1 MRVEL
6 GSRVRT
12 RDGENIGTIDKLI
25 LDPVSGEVKCAVVRK
40 GRILSNDVEVPIEA
54 ITTGAGD
61 AVEIAYTRDETDRL
75 PRFVESS
82 YTSSPSDYTSPY
94 GYPIG
99 GVLWPTGYVGPLP
112 SAVWGLDDDRSVDRD
127 ETALM
132 RERDLTNAVVGE
144 GSDVRSYDDEKVGE
158 VHRIEFDTATG
169 RPTRLVMRKG
179 FLFTHDVELPADVIQ
194 SVDDGTVLLKL
205 VKEEVERRFGGH
217 RHSSPSGSGDA

>member
-12 RDGENIGTIDKLI
+12 RDGEDAGTIDKLV
-25 LDPVSGEVKCAVVRK
+25 LDPATGEVKCAVVRK

-61 AVEIAYTRDETDRL
+61 AVEIGYTKDEMDRL
-75 PRFVESS
+75 PEFVESS
-82 YTSSPSDYTSPY
+82 YTNPPPDYASPY

-99 GVLWPTGYVGPLP
+99 GVLWPTGYVGPFP
-112 SAVWGLDDDRSVDRD
+112 SAVWGLDDDRPVDRD
-127 ETALM
+127 EAALL
-132 RERDLTNAVVGE
+132 RERELTNAVVDE

-158 VHRIEFDTATG
+158 VHRIEFDTRTG

-179 FLFTHDVELPADVIQ
+179 FLFTHDVNLPADVIQ
-194 SVDDGTVLLKL
+194 SVDDGIVLLKL
-205 VKEEVERRFGGH
+205 TKDEVERRFSEP
-217 RHSSPSGSGDA
+217 RR